1 MIKLKKKLIKNP
13 MLKFFF
19 LKKKV
24 WQEGQSVLACEGLKN
39 KPKHMGLG

>member
-1 MIKLKKKLIKNP
+1 

-19 LKKKV
+19 LKNQV
-24 WQEGQSVLACEGLKN
+24 RHGNLSVLACEGLKN